1 MTTADHL
8 TNVLAATERLPL
20 GLREHIRRVRSIA
33 VEMAKVHGLDP
44 EHADLAAAA
53 HDLARNFDDS
63 DLILEMRNADLAIH
77 PDEDALPVLLHG
89 PVASHLLGS
98 RYGIEI
104 PEVLEAVRWHSTA
117 NRGLSR
123 LAKLIFLADK
133 LDPTKITRYP
143 FLDRVR
149 ELAHEDLDAALLEF
163 LQRQLRVFLE
173 TDSLIHYASIEAR
186 NELLAGSTRNISP
199 QQ

>member
-8 TNVLAATERLPL
+8 RNVLDATERLPL
-20 GLREHIRRVRSIA
+20 GLKEHIQRVRSIA
-33 VEMAKVHGLDP
+33 VDLAVVHGVDP
-44 EHADLAAAA
+44 ELADLAAAA
-53 HDLARNFDDS
+53 HDLARDFDDS
-63 DLILEMRNADLAIH
+63 HLIVEMRDADLTIH
-77 PDEDALPVLLHG
+77 PDEEVLPILLHG
-89 PVASHLLGS
+89 PVASHWLRS
-98 RYGIEI
+98 RYGVQI

-133 LDPTKITRYP
+133 LDPTKIARYP

-149 ELAHEDLDAALLEF
+149 ELAREDLDAGLLEF
-163 LQRQLRVFLE
+163 LQLQLQAFLE

-186 NELLAGSTRNISP
+186 NELLSGLSRKMSHE
-199 QQ
+199 Q